1 MTAVNRSAIVRHS
14 PQQMFELVSDVAAY
28 PRRFGWCEAAE
39 VLDETAAEQV
49 ARLVVR
55 MGAMRAS
62 FTTRNR
68 LNPPQRIGLALIEG
82 PFTQL
87 AGAWHFQPLGGEAC
101 KVTLELDFELAGR
114 FVGSA
119 LAFGFQG
126 LADRMV
132 DDFCREARRIHG

>member
-1 MTAVNRSAIVRHS
+1 VTAVNRSAIVRHS

-28 PRRFGWCEAAE
+28 ARRFAWCEASE
-39 VLDETAAEQV
+39 VLDQGAHEQV

-55 MGAMRAS
+55 MGAMRTS

-68 LNPPQRIGLALIEG
+68 LDPPHRIGLALLEG

-114 FVGSA
+114 VVGSA